1 MSNRCAIILSAF
13 TPPYALAV
21 CALLAWPGTASAG
34 TRTFV
39 VGYFGQA
46 TYSQDS
52 DCPAGLN
59 PDITVQYLRNLK
71 DLGLSQERVDEIA
84 RNVAEGEGNAE
95 LNELMQYRG
104 RIDGQPVSA
113 YTYPAAVKDPN
124 LHASVGREAYGFNL
138 DDRID
143 PNDFVDPETQ
153 EKGVD
158 DALAR
163 AFGCMRP
170 FRGSLAGRPTYWAWA
185 WGQLKDSQ
193 PAWLITIEGAD
204 LTKDGDVTVTFDR
217 ALHYVKSNIDGS
229 PRADVTYQIDPDQRS
244 HNVMKGRL
252 TDGTVVI
259 ADYPTFRMLQNPMVV
274 NNFQLINTH
283 MRLNLKPDG
292 NLDGLIGGYQPWADI
307 YSGFASGA
315 PGMEM
320 CITGDIPGLYYL
332 LKKHADALPDPKTG
346 ENAAI
351 SAAYYLEAVPAF
363 IVSPDGKLIAG
374 P

>member
-1 MSNRCAIILSAF
+1 VSKRRATILTAF
-13 TPPYALAV
+13 TRPHSLAV
-21 CALLAWPGTASAG
+21 FALLAWPTAASAD

-46 TYSQDS
+46 THSQES
-52 DCPAGLN
+52 DCPHGLN
-59 PDITVQYLRNLK
+59 PDITVQYIRNLS
-71 DLGLSQERVDEIA
+71 DLGLPQEKIDAIA
-84 RNVAEGEGNAE
+84 KNSAEGEGAAE

-104 RIDGQPVSA
+104 RIDGKPVSA

-124 LHASVGREAYGFNL
+124 LHAMVGTEAYGFNL
-138 DDRID
+138 DDKIG
-143 PNDFVDPETQ
+143 PQDFVDPETN

-170 FRGSLAGRPTYWAWA
+170 FRGSLAARSTYWAWA

-204 LTKDGDVTVTFDR
+204 LTKDGEVTVTFNR

-229 PRADVTYQIDPDQRS
+229 PRADVTYQVDPDKRS
-244 HNVMKGRL
+244 HNVLKGRL
-252 TDGTVVI
+252 VDGQVLI
-259 ADYPTFRMLQNPMVV
+259 ADHPTFRMLQNPMVV
-274 NNFQLINTH
+274 NDFQLINTH
-283 MRLNLKPDG
+283 MRLKLKPDG
-292 NLDGLIGGYQPWADI
+292 NLEGIIGGYQPWADI

-315 PGMEM
+315 PAMEI

-332 LKKHADALPDPKTG
+332 LKKHADGMPDPKTG
-346 ENAAI
+346 QNTAI
-351 SAAYYLEAVPAF
+351 SSAYHIEAVPAF
-363 IVSPDGKLIAG
+363 IVSADGKLIAG